1 MNPLLPVALSIGTV
15 RSAQRL
21 ASKGVFCLNPARISI
36 SGKIRIFCFDK
47 TGTLTKE
54 GLDFL
59 GVQPAVNG
67 SFGSM
72 QSPEQ
77 NHTLP
82 QQIMRALASCHAVAR
97 FGVTFVGNQVRALLA
112 CLHNMNVR
120 VFATLSILR
129 LSENDDPLR

>member
-97 FGVTFVGNQVRALLA
+97 FGVTFVGNQVRTLLT
-112 CLHNMNVR
+112 CLDNAFLLHCP
-120 VFATLSILR
+120 FCASL
-129 LSENDDPLR
+129 